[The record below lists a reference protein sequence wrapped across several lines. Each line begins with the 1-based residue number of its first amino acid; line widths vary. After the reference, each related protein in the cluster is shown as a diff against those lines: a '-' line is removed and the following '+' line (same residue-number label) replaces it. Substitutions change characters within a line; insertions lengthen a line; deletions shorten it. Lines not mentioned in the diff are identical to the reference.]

1 MAIIGLLGIAAAV
14 IGAIGGGWLSDKL
27 GRRKLFVG
35 IGAGLFA
42 AGAIV
47 EATAYSVPTL
57 IVGAVLMNLA
67 LAAFGAVDQAIV
79 MAILPDRS
87 EAGRY
92 MAVVQFAQKIPSA
105 FAPILAAAIITIGA
119 AEGVKNYTLGNAE
132 PLVDSFPYPA
142 RQAGCFMMVSNS
154 MGVNFPSLR

>member
-35 IGAGLFA
+35 MGAGLFA

-92 MAVVQFAQKIPSA
+92 MAVVQSAQKIPSA

-119 AEGVKNYTLGNAE
+119 AEGVKNYTLLYLLGGALA
-132 PLVDSFPYPA
+132 LVGA
-142 RQAGCFMMVSNS
+142 ALIILKVKTVR
-154 MGVNFPSLR
+154 